1 LDQVLV
7 GFVADVIPEEHD
19 KPWYHHGVG
28 GMFLDSCSTFHHAH
42 ENIEN
47 VSTGLHESGCTRLG

>member
-1 LDQVLV
+1 
-7 GFVADVIPEEHD
+7 VADVIPEEHD